1 MAAHNEKKGTG
12 RVYSASERRIL
23 YLAMAGVSLC
33 SGVSL
38 SAFLAAASNKPSL
51 SVLAPALL
59 SSAPL
64 GLYMANDAVAG
75 GRRTL
80 LIWIACSIVI
90 VSLALPLLGGAQPIL
105 KFGVIC
111 GAFALG
117 VAGLSDGSKV
127 LNTPLGRII
136 LLYWFWTLVSVFI
149 SATPFYTLGSSF
161 ALIAWILFAAAVAT
175 RCGAKELH
183 LALLAGTSVFLVASW
198 IVYLF
203 APEIGTTTFISARRM
218 VTRFTGLAGSP
229 NGAGQMATLHL
240 VVFASLYASGLYR
253 SCGRC
258 LIAMMAGVAVLA
270 IGALVLSQSRGS
282 ALALVVTALALAT
295 QRTRSIPLMIGCLA
309 LAAFSMLALP
319 GLVHWLTQ
327 SLAGFSRGG
336 ALSEIVTL
344 TGRTHV
350 WSFVVEKATES
361 PMYGFGY
368 GAGKDIITQGFR
380 NVWGGGIGGS
390 AHNAFLQTLLDL
402 GIVGA
407 AAFSAIFVSAA
418 VSFLARPVFLR
429 DAIVVM
435 VLVIGIFESG
445 VSNSI
450 EALTPVWLLALF
462 VGIRPASSAV
472 GDDRDLAGSRAVD
485 DRDRSGAR

>member
-1 MAAHNEKKGTG
+1 MYG
-12 RVYSASERRIL
+12 ASERRIM
-23 YLAMAGVSLC
+23 YLALAGALVC

-38 SAFLAAASNKPSL
+38 SAFLAALSNKPSL
-51 SVLAPALL
+51 SALAPALVF
-59 SSAPL
+59 SAPL
-64 GLYMANDAVAG
+64 ALYLANDAIAG
-75 GRRTL
+75 GGRAL
-80 LIWIACSIVI
+80 LIWMACSIAVI
-90 VSLALPLLGGAQPIL
+90 SLGLPFPGSAQSIL
-105 KFGVIC
+105 KFAIIC

-117 VAGLSDGSKV
+117 VVGSSDGSKL
-127 LNTPLGRII
+127 LNTPLGITI

-161 ALIAWILFAAAVAT
+161 ALIAWILFGAAVAA
-175 RCGAKELH
+175 RCGARELH
-183 LALLAGTSVFLVASW
+183 VALLAGTSIFLVGSW
-198 IVYLF
+198 ILYLLV
-203 APEIGTTTFISARRM
+203 PEVGTTTFVSGEKT

-229 NGAGQMATLHL
+229 NGAGQMAALHL
-240 VVFASLYASGLYR
+240 VVFASLYASGLHR
-253 SCGRC
+253 SCRRF
-258 LIAMMAGVAVLA
+258 LIVAVAGVAVLA

-282 ALALVVTALALAT
+282 ALALVATALALAA
-295 QRTRSIPLMIGCLA
+295 QRTRSIPLMIAGFA

-336 ALSEIVTL
+336 AVNEILTL
-344 TGRTHV
+344 TGRSHV
-350 WSFVVEKATES
+350 WSYVTQNAMES
-361 PMYGFGY
+361 PIYGFGY
-368 GAGKDIITQGFR
+368 GAGKEIIAQGYR

-418 VSFLARPVFLR
+418 LSFLARPVFLR
-429 DAIVVM
+429 DAVVVM
-435 VLVIGIFESG
+435 VLVIGILESG

-462 VGIRPASSAV
+462 VGIRPASPAV
-472 GDDRDLAGSRAVD
+472 SGDRALAGSRV
-485 DRDRSGAR
+485 RPGGRQG